1 MNHALQV
8 LKEEKY
14 RLMAHIRLVKR
25 NMDEVMSNIPIDH
38 YAKQLDE
45 IDAAILFI
53 EGR

>member
-1 MNHALQV
+1 MNHALQI

-14 RLMAHIRLVKR
+14 RLMAFIRTVHR
-25 NMDEVMSNIPIDH
+25 NEHEIMANIPTDH
-38 YAKQLDE
+38 YQKQLDE